1 MTCPYQHF
9 SKMKKIH
16 FLFLLAV
23 VLISSCKKY
32 EEETISGNQPPPDG
46 TVSSVVIE
54 NYVNKV
60 YISVLGRK
68 ASDAEFNSGKN
79 LLSQNNLSASSRQQF
94 LDDVFDNYEY
104 KVNLYEKAKIELL
117 NNLDTTEITLYIAVF
132 TTLLADSTYI
142 ASWDLLQGEINRL
155 MLMQVISVDLEMD
168 TINEIGLFKR
178 CCNNY
183 FYDQINMGS
192 LNYVV
197 SLFQHFLDRYPTDN
211 ELTEGIKMVDGG
223 SANLFLQSGTSK
235 NDLIQIFFSSNDYY
249 EGQVRL
255 YYKRYLFREPNSVEM
270 GTATQQYISTGDY
283 QQMQKDILSSNE
295 YIGL

>member
-1 MTCPYQHF
+1 MTTVPHF
-9 SKMKKIH
+9 VQIKKIH
-16 FLFLLAV
+16 FLLLLVVFLVA
-23 VLISSCKKY
+23 SCKKY
-32 EEETISGNQPPPDG
+32 EEETITGNQPPPDG
-46 TVSSVVIE
+46 TISSVLIE

-79 LLSQNNLSASSRQQF
+79 LLAQNNLSASSRQQF
-94 LDDVFDNYEY
+94 LDEVFDNYEY

-117 NNLDTTEITLYIAVF
+117 NNLDTTEIVIFIGVF
-132 TTLLADSTYI
+132 NTLLADSAYM
-142 ASWDLLQGEINRL
+142 ASWDLLQHEIDKL
-155 MLMQVISVDLEMD
+155 ELMQQISIDLELD

-223 SANLFLQSGTSK
+223 SANLFLQSGTSR
-235 NDLIQIFFSSNDYY
+235 NDLIQIFFSSSDYY

-283 QQMQKDILSSNE
+283 RQMQKNILSSNE